1 MYKEINEFLQ
11 AKSIAV
17 VGASRNEKSF
27 GRTLLK
33 AFATRGYNVLA
44 VNPNADS
51 IDCFSCYQSIAQL
64 PDDVEAVYILKRK
77 ELAVQLA
84 REAAAKGILKIWI
97 HEKCNSPELKEISKE
112 NGVSI
117 IVGECFYMW
126 AEPVKGVHR
135 IHRFLH
141 DLFSSGK
148 EKN

>member
-11 AKSIAV
+11 ARSIAV
-17 VGASRNEKSF
+17 VGVSRNEKSF

-33 AFATRGYNVLA
+33 AFSSRGYNVLV

-51 IDCFSCYQSIAQL
+51 IDCYSCYRSIAQL
-64 PDDVEAVYILKRK
+64 PENVEAAYILKRN
-77 ELAVQLA
+77 EVAVQLA
-84 REAAAKGILKIWI
+84 REAATKGIKKIWI
-97 HEKCNSPELKEISKE
+97 HVKCNSPELKEISNE
-112 NGVSI
+112 YGVSI

-126 AEPVKGVHR
+126 AEPVKGIHR